1 MAGNQQKSRLTRSQ
15 EAALLGLLTQ
25 PTIGLAAAQAK
36 VGERTITRWL
46 AEDEAFKSE
55 YLRIRQEIVN
65 NAVFQL
71 QKATNN
77 AVNSLISVMNDPEAP
92 ASARVRAATAVLEQ
106 ALRALETEGLEERI
120 AVLEQAYGSRGP
132 NVNKLSA
139 RGRWGGPHYE

>member
-15 EAALLGLLTQ
+15 EAALLGLLVQ

-46 AEDEAFKSE
+46 AENEAFKSE

-65 NAVFQL
+65 KAVFQV

-77 AVNSLISVMNDPEAP
+77 AVTATIALLNDPEAP
-92 ASARVRAATAVLEQ
+92 ASVRLNAARTILGFSF
-106 ALRALETEGLEERI
+106 RALEVEDQERRI
-120 AVLEQAYGSRGP
+120 AELERLYQQQTFPTNGHRARRGP
-132 NVNKLSA
+132 YS
-139 RGRWGGPHYE
+139 Y